1 MERIEDIMNGI
12 GFTKY
17 RNSSYK
23 KDNQKIYYS
32 NKERLWVHTSNRKT
46 ISKFQY
52 FDINLIKE
60 SIMKNDFERY
70 LAKHGFVK
78 LSDNE
83 YKYYKNS
90 TYLNI
95 KDNYEL
101 VDQNYNTNIF
111 ETISD
116 LEKHLEDNYAM

>member
-1 MERIEDIMNGI
+1 
-12 GFTKY
+12 
-17 RNSSYK
+17 
-23 KDNQKIYYS
+23 
-32 NKERLWVHTSNRKT
+32 
-46 ISKFQY
+46 
-52 FDINLIKE
+52 
-60 SIMKNDFERY
+60 MKNNFERY
-70 LAKHGFVK
+70 LAKYGFVK

-116 LEKHLEDNYAM
+116 LEKYLEDNYAM